1 MSRNQLGLFNE
12 IKEIVFKQDF
22 ERGVKICSKCKETL
36 PITKFAILVRK
47 DLNYRRSACKKCSN
61 EAAIV
66 TGKLKLEVGK
76 KPDICDCC
84 NRVVNEIVYNS
95 KIVLDHCHDTESFR
109 GWICY
114 ACNQGIG
121 KLGDNLEG
129 VVKAAL
135 YLSNNNINL
144 ILKTIE
150 KIKK

>member
-1 MSRNQLGLFNE
+1 MIDGKPWIAMFSHTGS
-12 IKEIVFKQDF
+12 EIVS
-22 ERGVKICSKCKETL
+22 ISKKLGIIPEKV
-36 PITKFAILVRK
+36 ITNNAPG
-47 DLNYRRSACKKCSN
+47 S
-61 EAAIV
+61 
-66 TGKLKLEVGK
+66 
-76 KPDICDCC
+76 PDI
-84 NRVVNEIVYNS
+84 NKQLLSFHIQPNVVNEIVYNS

-150 KIKK
+150 KIKT

>member
-47 DLNYRRSACKKCSN
+47 DLKYRRSACKKCSN

-95 KIVLDHCHDTESFR
+95 QGGYEKSFTGAKLDPKKFANPCGLIAASYF
-109 GWICY
+109 
-114 ACNQGIG
+114 NG
-121 KLGDNLEG
+121 KFII
-129 VVKAAL
+129 
-135 YLSNNNINL
+135 YF
-144 ILKTIE
+144 
-150 KIKK
+150 